1 MGEKIRDIGKFKI
14 ADQDVK
20 IELNEG
26 YDKKYSEYDIYIQS
40 DHIQYSLTNRQFV
53 KLAAVLIN
61 SKEKLNFMKNSYN
74 DF

>member
-26 YDKKYSEYDIYIQS
+26 YDKKYSEYDIHIQS

>member
-26 YDKKYSEYDIYIQS
+26 YDKKYSEYDIHIQR